1 MFKSKKINHNNS
13 GFGNLRIGRPSVVSF
28 LLLNAILIT
37 IGILLVWSAFSYVDE
52 VTHAE
57 GRIIPS
63 SRMQIV
69 QNMEGGI
76 VRSINVKQGDVVEKD
91 DVVLQMES
99 VQYSSEL
106 DSKKQQVMSL
116 MAKQARL
123 QAEVNDQTLL
133 FTKEFSAMASQ
144 YVQTEM
150 SEFDSRRR
158 RLNADVNLLES
169 QLNSGQQE
177 LEIVRKMTERGL
189 EPQIELVRTQ
199 ARVDELR
206 NKIESMKRQFKSES
220 ATELSRVVLELNP
233 LRQTLPA
240 FADKLNRTQVKAP
253 LKGVVNRVM
262 VNTVGGVIKP
272 GEPIVEIVP
281 FDDTLVVEAQIR
293 PQDIGFIH
301 LGQSA
306 NVKITA
312 YDYSIFGS
320 LKGQIT
326 NISPDSVSKEERG
339 QVMYYYVARIETSA
353 KVIQSL
359 EKNLPII
366 PGMQAQVD
374 IITGNKSVLSYL
386 LRVMRRSAGVKFGMN
401 VPPGAGSI

>member
-37 IGILLVWSAFSYVDE
+37 IGILVVWSAFSYVDE

-240 FADKLNRTQVKAP
+240 YADKLNRTQVKAP

-386 LRVMRRSAGVKFGMN
+386 LKPLIGVKENAFRER
-401 VPPGAGSI
+401 

>member
-37 IGILLVWSAFSYVDE
+37 IGILVVWSAFSYVDE

-123 QAEVNDQTLL
+123 QAEVNDQSLQ

-150 SEFDSRRR
+150 SEFESRRR

-177 LEIVRKMTERGL
+177 LEIVKKMTERGL

-320 LKGQIT
+320 LKGKIT

-386 LRVMRRSAGVKFGMN
+386 LKPLIGVKENAFRER
-401 VPPGAGSI
+401 

>member
-240 FADKLNRTQVKAP
+240 YADKLNRTQVKAP

-320 LKGQIT
+320 LKGKIT

-386 LRVMRRSAGVKFGMN
+386 LKPLIGVKENAFRER
-401 VPPGAGSI
+401 

>member
-123 QAEVNDQTLL
+123 QAEVNDQSLQ

-150 SEFDSRRR
+150 SEFESRRR

-177 LEIVRKMTERGL
+177 LEIVKKMTERGL

-386 LRVMRRSAGVKFGMN
+386 LKPLIGVKENAFRER
-401 VPPGAGSI
+401 

>member
-37 IGILLVWSAFSYVDE
+37 IGILVVWSAFSYVDE

-158 RLNADVNLLES
+158 RLSADVNLLES

-177 LEIVRKMTERGL
+177 LEIVRKMTECGL

-240 FADKLNRTQVKAP
+240 YADKLNRTQVKAP

-386 LRVMRRSAGVKFGMN
+386 LKPLIGVKENAFRER
-401 VPPGAGSI
+401 

>member
-37 IGILLVWSAFSYVDE
+37 IGILVVWSAFSYVDE

-63 SRMQIV
+63 SHMQIV

-123 QAEVNDQTLL
+123 QAEVNDQSLQ

-150 SEFDSRRR
+150 SEFESRRR

-177 LEIVRKMTERGL
+177 LEIVKKMTERGL

-240 FADKLNRTQVKAP
+240 YADKLNRTQVKAP

-386 LRVMRRSAGVKFGMN
+386 LKPLIGVKENAFRER
-401 VPPGAGSI
+401 

>member
-99 VQYSSEL
+99 VQYRSEL

-123 QAEVNDQTLL
+123 QAEVNDQSLQ

-158 RLNADVNLLES
+158 RLSADVNLLES

-320 LKGQIT
+320 LKGKIT

-386 LRVMRRSAGVKFGMN
+386 LKPLIGVKENAFRER
-401 VPPGAGSI
+401 

>member
-123 QAEVNDQTLL
+123 QAEVNDQSLQ
-133 FTKEFSAMASQ
+133 FTKEFSALASQ

-158 RLNADVNLLES
+158 RLSADVNLLES

-386 LRVMRRSAGVKFGMN
+386 LKPLIGVKENAFRER
-401 VPPGAGSI
+401 

>member
-1 MFKSKKINHNNS
+1 MFKRKKKSIGQN
-13 GFGNLRIGRPSVVSF
+13 GFGHLQINRPSVVSF
-28 LLLNAILIT
+28 LLLNAIVLTIIT
-37 IGILLVWSAFSYVDE
+37 LLVWSAFSYVDE

-57 GRIIPS
+57 GRVIPS

-76 VRSINVKQGDVVEKD
+76 VRSINIKQGDLVEKD

-106 DSKKQQVMSL
+106 DSKKQQVLSL

-123 QAEVNDQTLL
+123 QAEVNDQVL
-133 FTKEFSAMASQ
+133 Q
-144 YVQTEM
+144 YTPAFANAAAHFVQAELA
-150 SEFDSRRR
+150 EHESRKK
-158 RLNADVNLLES
+158 RLAADVNLLEV
-169 QLNSGQQE
+169 QLNGALQE
-177 LEIVRKMTERGL
+177 LEIVRKLTERGL
-189 EPQIELVRTQ
+189 EPQLELVRTQ
-199 ARVDELR
+199 ARADELK
-206 NKIESMKRQFKSES
+206 NKIESLKRQFKSES
-220 ATELSRVVLELNP
+220 ATELSKVVLELNP
-233 LRQTLPA
+233 LRLTLPA
-240 FADKLNRTQVKAP
+240 YADKLNRTQVKAP

-262 VNTVGGVIKP
+262 VSTVGGVIEP
-272 GEPIVEIVP
+272 GEPIAEIVP
-281 FDDTLVVEAQIR
+281 FDDNLVVEAQIR

-320 LKGQIT
+320 LKGRITQISADT
-326 NISPDSVSKEERG
+326 VSKEERG
-339 QVMYYYVARIETSA
+339 QLNYYYIARIETSTKA
-353 KVIQSL
+353 IQSL

-374 IITGNKSVLSYL
+374 IITGNKTVLSYL
-386 LRVMRRSAGVKFGMN
+386 LKPLIAVKENAFRER
-401 VPPGAGSI
+401 

>member
-1 MFKSKKINHNNS
+1 MFKSKKINHSNS

-28 LLLNAILIT
+28 LLLNAILVT
-37 IGILLVWSAFSYVDE
+37 IVILLVWSAFSYVDE

-76 VRSINVKQGDVVEKD
+76 VRSINVKQGDVVDKD

-106 DSKKQQVMSL
+106 DSKKQQVLSL

-123 QAEVNDQTLL
+123 QAEVGEQTLQ
-133 FTKEFSAMASQ
+133 FTKEFSAAAPQ
-144 YVQTEM
+144 YVQTEL

-169 QLNSGQQE
+169 QLHSGQQE
-177 LEIVRKMTERGL
+177 LEIVKKMTERGL

-240 FADKLNRTQVKAP
+240 YADKLNRTQVKAP

-262 VNTVGGVIKP
+262 VNTIGGVIKP

-281 FDDTLVVEAQIR
+281 FDDNLVVEAQIR

-326 NISPDSVSKEERG
+326 NISPDSVSKEEHG
-339 QVMYYYVARIETSA
+339 QVMYYYVARIETSTKA
-353 KVIQSL
+353 IKSL

-374 IITGNKSVLSYL
+374 IITGNKSVLNYL
-386 LRVMRRSAGVKFGMN
+386 LKPLIAVKENAFRER
-401 VPPGAGSI
+401 

>member
-123 QAEVNDQTLL
+123 
-133 FTKEFSAMASQ
+133 
-144 YVQTEM
+144 
-150 SEFDSRRR
+150 
-158 RLNADVNLLES
+158 
-169 QLNSGQQE
+169 
-177 LEIVRKMTERGL
+177 
-189 EPQIELVRTQ
+189 
-199 ARVDELR
+199 
-206 NKIESMKRQFKSES
+206 
-220 ATELSRVVLELNP
+220 
-233 LRQTLPA
+233 
-240 FADKLNRTQVKAP
+240 
-253 LKGVVNRVM
+253 
-262 VNTVGGVIKP
+262 
-272 GEPIVEIVP
+272 
-281 FDDTLVVEAQIR
+281 
-293 PQDIGFIH
+293 
-301 LGQSA
+301 
-306 NVKITA
+306 
-312 YDYSIFGS
+312 
-320 LKGQIT
+320 
-326 NISPDSVSKEERG
+326 
-339 QVMYYYVARIETSA
+339 
-353 KVIQSL
+353 
-359 EKNLPII
+359 
-366 PGMQAQVD
+366 
-374 IITGNKSVLSYL
+374 
-386 LRVMRRSAGVKFGMN
+386 
-401 VPPGAGSI
+401 

>member
-37 IGILLVWSAFSYVDE
+37 IGILVVWSAFSYVDE

-123 QAEVNDQTLL
+123 QAEVNDQSLQ

-177 LEIVRKMTERGL
+177 LEIVKKMTERGL

-320 LKGQIT
+320 LKGKIT

-386 LRVMRRSAGVKFGMN
+386 LKPLIGVKENAFRER
-401 VPPGAGSI
+401 

>member
-28 LLLNAILIT
+28 LLLNAILVT

-123 QAEVNDQTLL
+123 QAEVNEQSLQ

-150 SEFDSRRR
+150 SEFESRRR
-158 RLNADVNLLES
+158 RLGADVNLLES

-177 LEIVRKMTERGL
+177 LEIVKKMTERGL

-206 NKIESMKRQFKSES
+206 HKIESMKRQFKSES

-240 FADKLNRTQVKAP
+240 YADKLNRTQVKAP

-326 NISPDSVSKEERG
+326 NISPDSVSKEEHG
-339 QVMYYYVARIETSA
+339 QVMYYYVARIETSTKA
-353 KVIQSL
+353 IQSL

-386 LRVMRRSAGVKFGMN
+386 LKPLIGVKENAFRER
-401 VPPGAGSI
+401 

>member
-37 IGILLVWSAFSYVDE
+37 IGILVVWSAFSYVDE

-123 QAEVNDQTLL
+123 QAEVNDQSLQ

-150 SEFDSRRR
+150 SEFESRRR

-177 LEIVRKMTERGL
+177 LEIVKKMTERGL

-240 FADKLNRTQVKAP
+240 YADKLNRTQVKAP

-386 LRVMRRSAGVKFGMN
+386 LKPLIGVKENAFRER
-401 VPPGAGSI
+401 

>member
-123 QAEVNDQTLL
+123 QAEVNDQSLQ

-150 SEFDSRRR
+150 SEFESRRR

-177 LEIVRKMTERGL
+177 LEIVKKMTERGL

-240 FADKLNRTQVKAP
+240 YADKLNRTQVKAP

-293 PQDIGFIH
+293 P
-301 LGQSA
+301 
-306 NVKITA
+306 
-312 YDYSIFGS
+312 
-320 LKGQIT
+320 
-326 NISPDSVSKEERG
+326 
-339 QVMYYYVARIETSA
+339 
-353 KVIQSL
+353 
-359 EKNLPII
+359 
-366 PGMQAQVD
+366 
-374 IITGNKSVLSYL
+374 
-386 LRVMRRSAGVKFGMN
+386 
-401 VPPGAGSI
+401 

>member
-63 SRMQIV
+63 SHMQIV

-123 QAEVNDQTLL
+123 QAEVNDQSLQ

-177 LEIVRKMTERGL
+177 LEIVKKMTERGL

-320 LKGQIT
+320 LKGKIT

-386 LRVMRRSAGVKFGMN
+386 LKPLIGVKENAFRER
-401 VPPGAGSI
+401 

>member
-37 IGILLVWSAFSYVDE
+37 IGILVVWSAFSYVDE

-63 SRMQIV
+63 SHMQIV

-240 FADKLNRTQVKAP
+240 YADKLNRTQVKAP

-386 LRVMRRSAGVKFGMN
+386 LKPLIGVKENAFRER
-401 VPPGAGSI
+401 

>member
-123 QAEVNDQTLL
+123 QAEVNDQSLQ

-177 LEIVRKMTERGL
+177 LEIVKKRTERGL

-386 LRVMRRSAGVKFGMN
+386 LKPLIGVKENAFRER
-401 VPPGAGSI
+401 

>member
-123 QAEVNDQTLL
+123 QAEVNDQSLQ

-177 LEIVRKMTERGL
+177 LEIVKKMTERGL

-386 LRVMRRSAGVKFGMN
+386 LKPLIGVKENAFRER
-401 VPPGAGSI
+401 

>member
-123 QAEVNDQTLL
+123 QAEVNDQSLQ

-150 SEFDSRRR
+150 SEFESRRR

-177 LEIVRKMTERGL
+177 LEIVKKMTERGL
-189 EPQIELVRTQ
+189 EPQIALVRTQ

-326 NISPDSVSKEERG
+326 NISPDSESKEERG

-386 LRVMRRSAGVKFGMN
+386 LKPLIGVKENAFRER
-401 VPPGAGSI
+401 

>member
-28 LLLNAILIT
+28 LLLSAILIT

-123 QAEVNDQTLL
+123 QAEVNDQSLQ

-177 LEIVRKMTERGL
+177 LEIVKKMTERGL

-240 FADKLNRTQVKAP
+240 YADKLNRTQVKAP

-386 LRVMRRSAGVKFGMN
+386 LKPLIGVKENAFRER
-401 VPPGAGSI
+401 

>member
-37 IGILLVWSAFSYVDE
+37 IGILVVWSAFSYVDE

-123 QAEVNDQTLL
+123 QAEVNDQSLQ

-240 FADKLNRTQVKAP
+240 YADKLNRTQVKAP

-320 LKGQIT
+320 LKGKIT

-386 LRVMRRSAGVKFGMN
+386 LKPLIGVKENAFRER
-401 VPPGAGSI
+401 

>member
-1 MFKSKKINHNNS
+1 
-13 GFGNLRIGRPSVVSF
+13 
-28 LLLNAILIT
+28 
-37 IGILLVWSAFSYVDE
+37 
-52 VTHAE
+52 
-57 GRIIPS
+57 
-63 SRMQIV
+63 
-69 QNMEGGI
+69 
-76 VRSINVKQGDVVEKD
+76 
-91 DVVLQMES
+91 
-99 VQYSSEL
+99 
-106 DSKKQQVMSL
+106 
-116 MAKQARL
+116 
-123 QAEVNDQTLL
+123 
-133 FTKEFSAMASQ
+133 MASQ

-158 RLNADVNLLES
+158 RLGADVNLLES

-240 FADKLNRTQVKAP
+240 YADKLNRTQVKAP

-386 LRVMRRSAGVKFGMN
+386 LKPLIVVKENAFRER
-401 VPPGAGSI
+401 